1 MAGAISNQTTNLSN
15 LSVAGL
21 LDADRVSSTGT
32 FTGALVI
39 GSNLSSTNTV
49 QGALGIFATSAKVGG
64 GTAITSILATS
75 LSLSTLTVAAMDAS
89 TATLAWTSLTTS
101 HVVSINQT
109 AALTQDYL
117 NLRAWPS
124 AAGVVTIVMN
134 NSGNTQV
141 VQASA
146 TLRAVAVKF

>member
-1 MAGAISNQTTNLSN
+1 MAGNISTETTVLSN
-15 LSVAGL
+15 LSVTGGL
-21 LDADRVSSTGT
+21 QSGAYTPSTISA
-32 FTGALVI
+32 TGAI
-39 GSNLSSTNTV
+39 GGSVVT
-49 QGALGIFATSAKVGG
+49 AATSVNVGG

-75 LSLSTLTVAAMDAS
+75 LSLSTLTVGALDKS
-89 TATLAWTSLTTS
+89 TATLAWTSLTTR

-146 TLRAVAVKF
+146 TLRAVAIKF